1 MATKHLD
8 SSIVGTAETA
18 LDLIGNVLESSTEYS
33 VIGKDLDG
41 KILLW
46 NEGARRGRT
55 GRHRYLDCQS
65 DRSVTTAAARSI
77 AQF

>member
-8 SSIVGTAETA
+8 SPIVGTAEQTVEF
-18 LDLIGNVLESSTEYS
+18 IGNIIESSTEYS

-46 NEGARRGRT
+46 YEGARRGRT
-55 GRHRYLDCQS
+55 GRRRYLDCQI